1 MNEENLSK
9 VSILKLCNPFI
20 VLQFLKRHKS
30 LIIQFSKR
38 EILSRYRGSFLGIL
52 WTFINPLIMLAVYT
66 FVFSVVFK
74 GKWGQTLSEN
84 KFEFAIILF
93 CGLIAFNIFN
103 ETVNR
108 APSLIVGNVNY
119 VKKVLFP
126 LEILP
131 ITVLISSLVHALISF
146 IVLVIGILIFMDSF
160 TWQIILAPIILLPL
174 IFYTVGFSW
183 LLASLGVYIRDV
195 GYTVSLITTVL
206 FFLTPIFY
214 PISAVP
220 DFFQTLMYLNPLT
233 FIIENF
239 RNAVL
244 WGTFSDW
251 TGLVTTLIGSL
262 LILQFGFIWF
272 IKTRKGFADVL

>member
-1 MNEENLSK
+1 MNEDNLSK
-9 VSILKLCNPFI
+9 VSILRLCNPFI
-20 VLQFLKRHKS
+20 VLQFLKKHKS

-52 WTFINPLIMLAVYT
+52 WSFINPLIMLAVYT

-74 GKWGQTLSEN
+74 GKWGQTLSDN

-93 CGLIAFNIFN
+93 CGLIAFNIFS

-108 APSLIVGNVNY
+108 APSLIIGNVNY

-131 ITVLISSLVHALISF
+131 ITILISSLIHALISF
-146 IVLVIGILIFMDSF
+146 IVLLLGLIIFTDTF
-160 TWQIILAPIILLPL
+160 TWQIILTPILLLPL
-174 IFYTVGFSW
+174 IFSTIGFSW
-183 LLASLGVYIRDV
+183 FLASLGVYIRDV
-195 GYTVSLITTVL
+195 GYTVSLITTLL

-220 DFFQTLMYLNPLT
+220 DFFQTLMYINPLT

-239 RNAVL
+239 RNAVI
-244 WGTFSDW
+244 WGTFTDW
-251 TGLVTTLIGSL
+251 TGLVITMIGSL
-262 LILQFGFIWF
+262 LTLQFGFIWF